1 VYAITARSLGKA
13 LSEGIEVPQI
23 EHFLRRISADHVPA
37 AAIGRIRAWAGQ
49 YGHVRLRRAALLEAR
64 NGQVMSELWAHER
77 IRSYLRQALSPTVA
91 LVRESDWEIL
101 TKELYRAGYLPEII
115 DR

>member
-1 VYAITARSLGKA
+1 MGKA
-13 LSEGIEVPQI
+13 LSEGIEIGQI
-23 EHFLRRISADHVPA
+23 EHFLRRVSMDSVPA
-37 AAIGRIRAWAGQ
+37 AAIGRIRNWAGQ

-64 NGQVMSELWAHER
+64 SAGVMSELRAHER
-77 IRSYLRQALSPTVA
+77 IRGYLRQSLSPTVA